1 MSTHTFKSAA
11 NIDDIPKL
19 LHGYHL
25 QEEIKN
31 NDDTNDNISSTIT
44 VDDNTSNI
52 DDTGV
57 RHEHDV
63 FEIQRIQV
71 IYCHCLLL

>member
-1 MSTHTFKSAA
+1 MSKHTVKSTA

-19 LHGYHL
+19 LNGYHL

-31 NDDTNDNISSTIT
+31 NDDINDNISSTIT
-44 VDDNTSNI
+44 VDDNTSNTDDI
-52 DDTGV
+52 DV
-57 RHEHDV
+57 RHEHDA

-71 IYCHCLLL
+71 TL

>member
-1 MSTHTFKSAA
+1 M
-11 NIDDIPKL
+11 
-19 LHGYHL
+19 
-25 QEEIKN
+25 N
-31 NDDTNDNISSTIT
+31 NNNDTNDNISSIIT
-44 VDDNTSNI
+44 VDDNTSNT

-71 IYCHCLLL
+71 TL